1 MELSETRQ
9 RLESER
15 VEKDK
20 VKNQWAIEHLWTG
33 ASMLTSQLMTCK
45 IMYMYMYCTCHVNK
59 PIEVLVVDS
68 YLVFSQL
75 SRELS
80 SEHQRGRELEVEV
93 NLKREEVEGYRTK
106 LATQHSGGRG
116 LGVVGVVEEEL
127 RERLK
132 TQERDMAEQLD
143 RIEVTE
149 KEKERELFTYVPF

>member
-20 VKNQWAIEHLWTG
+20 VKNQWAIEHLWAS
-33 ASMLTSQLMTCK
+33 ASMLMSELMTCK
-45 IMYMYMYCTCHVNK
+45 IMHMYIYMYVNK
-59 PIEVLVVDS
+59 PIEVLGVDS
-68 YLVFSQL
+68 YLVFFQL